1 MEIQTRYRDI
11 DGMGHVNN
19 AVYASYLE
27 AARQGYYR
35 DVIGKRLD
43 EVDTV
48 IVELHIEYEAPIELD
63 QRVEVAVQIDE
74 LGGSSITKAYEIRAD
89 GDIAAT
95 ARTTQVVIDRESGSA
110 VPIPNKWRRRI
121 EENRDLVNIE

>member
-35 DVIGKRLD
+35 DVIGQRLD

-48 IVELHIEYEAPIELD
+48 IVDLHIEYKAPIELD
-63 QRVEVAVQIDE
+63 QHVEVVVRIDD
-74 LGGSSITKAYEIRAD
+74 LGESSIVKTYEIRAD

-95 ARTTQVVIDRESGSA
+95 ARTTQVVINNETGSA
-110 VPIPNKWRRRI
+110 SPIPVDWRRRI
-121 EENRDLVNIE
+121 EENRGPVK